1 MLGNWQV
8 LGPVGKGPLKSALQ
22 HLHHV
27 PAHLPNSQLQLEAG
41 VHQGGTVVV
50 QSLLGPP
57 TRCQDRLGCMALT
70 CLTPEQPL
78 SSKWRSLC

>member
-27 PAHLPNSQLQLEAG
+27 PAHLPASQLQLEAD
-41 VHQGGTVVV
+41 VHQVGTVVV

-57 TRCQDRLGCMALT
+57 AQVSRQPGTRGTDMPDPRAAPPQ
-70 CLTPEQPL
+70 
-78 SSKWRSLC
+78 